1 QRASGDVQKLQEL
14 ARTSTSTSFGDIR
27 WDTDNGSPN
36 LCSQPEPL
44 FRGETVRKGIN
55 LTRQFHRLLPNH
67 QIVMWSRHPL
77 PPIAASRVC
86 PDSRRRFCPDLL
98 TLYLLTPHL
107 LLSSFTSVNSAS
119 TTSSGDAL
127 PPPGACC
134 APGCGPA
141 WPPACAAANNACA
154 ASSSLV
160 MRASIAA

>member
-1 QRASGDVQKLQEL
+1 MSVGSFAACKAPVRFRCDLIHPPSKANNASTCCGAPAQSQKPKSFANRSCVSTSERASGDVQKLQEL

-77 PPIAASRVC
+77 PPIA
-86 PDSRRRFCPDLL
+86 
-98 TLYLLTPHL
+98 
-107 LLSSFTSVNSAS
+107 
-119 TTSSGDAL
+119 
-127 PPPGACC
+127 
-134 APGCGPA
+134 
-141 WPPACAAANNACA
+141 
-154 ASSSLV
+154 
-160 MRASIAA
+160 